1 METRIY
7 IAFLLLVLNEMSYF
21 VHMGQYIIQLFSN
34 IFNTWLKIF
43 LTRNS
48 NKGCIDQNPIKYQE
62 SAFHFSLASKQ
73 FHVT

>member
-1 METRIY
+1 MYLLNTFNFFSGTFSLGLIWNYGNTNLYRISL
-7 IAFLLLVLNEMSYF
+7 ARAK
-21 VHMGQYIIQLFSN
+21 
-34 IFNTWLKIF
+34 W
-43 LTRNS
+43 NS